1 MRKDRYR
8 LEDIL
13 EAIDNIT
20 RRTEGG
26 KEAFLDD
33 EMVQTW
39 VIHHLQI
46 IGEAARCL
54 SESVRAKRPDIP
66 WPQIIAFRNI
76 LIHEYFGVVYEE
88 IWEVVE
94 NQLTSLRASISDL
107 LFEEGSPD

>member
-20 RRTEGG
+20 RRTKGG
-26 KEAFLDD
+26 KDAFLDD

-54 SESVRAKRPDIP
+54 SEPVRTKRPEIP
-66 WPQIIAFRNI
+66 WNQIIAFRNI
-76 LIHEYFGVVYEE
+76 LVHEYFGVVYEE
-88 IWEVVE
+88 IWEIVE
-94 NQLTSLRASISDL
+94 NELTPLRVAISGL
-107 LFEEGSPD
+107 LDEEDGQE